1 VRRARGWRPA
11 AVAAGLLALAGCVP
25 ETTPLLREDVDRLRT
40 DLLRIDQTI
49 QRLQAEVKAE
59 IQRADRQSSQ
69 GLTEIQRSIAQLGA
83 RLDELGRDT
92 GLIQGRL
99 DEVRRRLD
107 AIALQLDVGGIPA
120 GSAPGARPA
129 PAPPSAASGAPSTP
143 VRPAP
148 SPAPPGPPAPAAGQP
163 ADLQGAARE
172 ATELY
177 QTAYLDYTRGNYP
190 LAIAAFR
197 EVIRRYPRVDL
208 AERAQFWIGE
218 SHFSLARSLQSRGES
233 GRATQEFE
241 RAVQE
246 FRRVLI
252 EYPRGEMV
260 PSALLKRALTLLELK
275 QPALAEADLKFLV
288 DQYPAHEEAAKARE
302 MLGVRP

>member
-1 VRRARGWRPA
+1 MVIAT
-11 AVAAGLLALAGCVP
+11 GLLVLAGCVP
-25 ETTPLLREDVDRLRT
+25 ETAPLLREDVDRLRT

-59 IQRADRQSSQ
+59 IQRSDRQTVQ
-69 GLTEIQRSIAQLGA
+69 TLTEIQRSIAQLGA

-92 GLIQGRL
+92 GQIQGRL

-107 AIALQLDVGGIPA
+107 ALALQLDVA
-120 GSAPGARPA
+120 GVPGPPRPTPTPPPSAPDRPA
-129 PAPPSAASGAPSTP
+129 PPPRSPTAQPGAQ
-143 VRPAP
+143 PADR
-148 SPAPPGPPAPAAGQP
+148 PPGP
-163 ADLQGAARE
+163 QGAARE
-172 ATELY
+172 AMDLY

-197 EVIRRYPRVDL
+197 ELIRRYPKTDL
-208 AERAQFWIGE
+208 AEMAQFWIGE
-218 SHFSLARSLQSRGES
+218 SYFSLARSLQSRGES
-233 GRATQEFE
+233 ERATQEFE

-252 EYPRGEMV
+252 EYPRGDMV
-260 PSALLKRALTLLELK
+260 PSALLKRALALLELK

-288 DQYPAHEEAAKARE
+288 DQYPTREEAAKARE
-302 MLGVRP
+302 ELARLRQ

>member
-1 VRRARGWRPA
+1 MVI
-11 AVAAGLLALAGCVP
+11 AAGLLVLVGCVP
-25 ETTPLLREDVDRLRT
+25 ETAPLLREDVDRLRT

-59 IQRADRQSSQ
+59 IQRSDRQTVQ
-69 GLTEIQRSIAQLGA
+69 TLTEIQRSIAQLGA

-92 GLIQGRL
+92 GQIQGRL

-107 AIALQLDVGGIPA
+107 ALALQLDVAAVPGPSAAPPGIRP
-120 GSAPGARPA
+120 GSALRPTPTPPPSAPDRPA
-129 PAPPSAASGAPSTP
+129 P
-143 VRPAP
+143 PAP
-148 SPAPPGPPAPAAGQP
+148 SPTAQPGAQPADRPPGP
-163 ADLQGAARE
+163 QGAALE
-172 ATELY
+172 AMDLY

-197 EVIRRYPRVDL
+197 ELIRRYPKTDL

-233 GRATQEFE
+233 ERATQEFE

-252 EYPRGEMV
+252 EYPRGDMV
-260 PSALLKRALTLLELK
+260 PSALLKRALALLELK

-288 DQYPAHEEAAKARE
+288 DQYPTREEAAKARE
-302 MLGVRP
+302 ELARLRR

>member
-1 VRRARGWRPA
+1 MVI
-11 AVAAGLLALAGCVP
+11 AAGLLVLAGCVP
-25 ETTPLLREDVDRLRT
+25 ETAPLLREDADRLRT

-59 IQRADRQSSQ
+59 IQRSDRQTVQ
-69 GLTEIQRSIAQLGA
+69 TLTEIQRSIAQLGA

-92 GLIQGRL
+92 GQIQGRL

-107 AIALQLDVGGIPA
+107 ALALQLDVAGVPGPSAAPPGIRP
-120 GSAPGARPA
+120 GSALRPTPTPPPSA
-129 PAPPSAASGAPSTP
+129 PDPAPPPASPTTQPG
-143 VRPAP
+143 VQPADR
-148 SPAPPGPPAPAAGQP
+148 PPGP
-163 ADLQGAARE
+163 QGAARE
-172 ATELY
+172 AMDLY

-197 EVIRRYPRVDL
+197 ELIRRYPKTDL
-208 AERAQFWIGE
+208 AEMAQFWIGE

-233 GRATQEFE
+233 ERATQEFE

-252 EYPRGEMV
+252 EYPRGDMV
-260 PSALLKRALTLLELK
+260 PSALLKRALALIELK

-288 DQYPAHEEAAKARE
+288 DQYPTREEAAKARE
-302 MLGVRP
+302 ELARLRQ